1 LLLYLNGTKTVIQT
15 FLKKVIRTYK
25 LNDES
30 SQKDDLDF
38 WEEQSIE
45 QKIEVVESLR
55 RDALKMGLFPDTDEH
70 NPRLR
75 RVFKVTKQ
83 V

>member
-1 LLLYLNGTKTVIQT
+1 MLLYLTVSKTVIQII
-15 FLKKVIRTYK
+15 LKKVIRTYK
-25 LNDES
+25 LDDES

-38 WEEQSIE
+38 WEKQSIE

-75 RVFKVTKQ
+75 RVFRVTKQ